1 MNIISMLH
9 IVKISCN
16 KLLKNSFSYEKM
28 MEEVHLKMS
37 RMKLISNNLKY
48 QR

>member
-28 MEEVHLKMS
+28 MEEVLEMS